1 MKSIGICSSGQYLGG
16 GGILGERM
24 DMKLVRLFALYIVK
38 GIIES
43 LKMIEM
49 VDTVYEYMYLY

>member
-16 GGILGERM
+16 GGGILGERM
-24 DMKLVRLFALYIVK
+24 DMKLVRFVALYIVK

-43 LKMIEM
+43 P
-49 VDTVYEYMYLY
+49 

>member
-1 MKSIGICSSGQYLGG
+1 MKSIGICSSGQYLG

-49 VDTVYEYMYLY
+49 VDNVYEYTYLY

>member
-1 MKSIGICSSGQYLGG
+1 
-16 GGILGERM
+16 M

-49 VDTVYEYMYLY
+49 VDNVYEYTYLY